1 MRRQSLLVLV
11 VVLVTVAIA
20 ALTAIGLA
28 GASGS
33 AASRGVRA
41 NAAIPISARTLEQM
55 KGEYGALTY
64 VPGFAPRGFIFTS
77 WRIEEPAFAYLMR
90 RLQLTFGRN
99 GTRLI
104 WTVSDGRDTDDYA
117 DCSARPYYS
126 LKRNIDGHV
135 VYYARGN
142 HGDSAWICMTARGAG
157 GLNERIGVDLW
168 IANEAGRPS
177 RLTAMKVVASARRA

>member
-1 MRRQSLLVLV
+1 MRRRILLALV
-11 VVLVTVAIA
+11 VVLASVAIA
-20 ALTAIGLA
+20 ALTGIGLA
-28 GASGS
+28 RASGS
-33 AASRGVRA
+33 AASRGVRVSAA
-41 NAAIPISARTLEQM
+41 NPISAPTLEQI
-55 KGEYGALTY
+55 KAEYGELTY

-77 WRIEEPAFAYLMR
+77 WRIEEPAFTYLME
-90 RLQLTFGRN
+90 RLELTFGRK

-117 DCSARPYYS
+117 DCSARPYYA
-126 LKRNIDGHV
+126 LKRNVGGHV

-142 HGDSAWICMTARGAG
+142 HGDSAWTCLTVRDAS

-177 RLTAMKVVASARRA
+177 RLTAMKMVASARRA

>member
-1 MRRQSLLVLV
+1 MKRQTLLALIGVLA
-11 VVLVTVAIA
+11 TAAIA

-28 GASGS
+28 SASGDV
-33 AASRGVRA
+33 ASRGVQA
-41 NAAIPISARTLEQM
+41 TAATPISAPTLERM
-55 KGEYGALTY
+55 KAEYGGMTY

-77 WRIEEPAFAYLMR
+77 WRIEEPAFTYLMR
-90 RLQLTFGRN
+90 RLHLTFGRN

-126 LKRNIDGHV
+126 LKRNIGGRV

-142 HGDSAWICMTARGAG
+142 HGDSAWICLTARGAG
-157 GLNERIGVDLW
+157 GLNERVGVDLW